1 MRPRHREQRLL
12 AELERAFRP
21 VTRPNILVLA
31 WRWRYELTLFVGLPA
46 AIITLIT
53 QLNYLW
59 ILAEIAAIAA
69 TLTAW
74 PQARTWLLAH
84 ARCAITAHRVRSGCA
99 QAWIHSRRGRL
110 PIILL
115 TSPKPFGERVHIWCR
130 AGICLEDFLSARDV
144 LCSACWASE
153 LRISVSSRYSHIVI
167 LDVIRRYRD

>member
-1 MRPRHREQRLL
+1 MTPRRRERRLL

-21 VTRPNILVLA
+21 VSRTNILVLA

-69 TLTAW
+69 TLAAW
-74 PQARTWLLAH
+74 PQAREWLLAH
-84 ARCAITAHRVRSGCA
+84 ARCVITAHRVRTGCA
-99 QAWIHSRRGRL
+99 QAWIHSRQGKL

-115 TSPKPFGERVHIWCR
+115 TSPTSFGERVHIWCR
-130 AGICLEDFLSARDV
+130 AGICLEDFLTARDV

-153 LRISVSSRYSHIVI
+153 LRITVSPRYSQIVM
-167 LDVIRRYRD
+167 LDVIRR